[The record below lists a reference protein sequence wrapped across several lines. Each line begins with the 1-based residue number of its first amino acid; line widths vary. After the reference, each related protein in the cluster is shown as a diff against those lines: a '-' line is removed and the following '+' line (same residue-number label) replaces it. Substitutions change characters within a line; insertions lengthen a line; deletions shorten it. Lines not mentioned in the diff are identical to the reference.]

1 MNIANWLE
9 RAGLSHGSLP
19 AVAHGTRVARSF
31 AELAGRSARLAGA
44 LRARFDLAPGDR
56 VAIFAK
62 NSPEYTEAL
71 YAIWH
76 AGLAAVPVN
85 AKLHGRELASILEH
99 SGARVCFVS
108 ADLEAAAAAH

>member
-1 MNIANWLE
+1 MNIANWLK

-19 AVAHGTRVARSF
+19 AVAHGTRVVRSF
-31 AELAGRSARLAGA
+31 AELAGRAARLAGA

-71 YAIWH
+71 HAIWCVSCPPISRRLLPRMRRR
-76 AGLAAVPVN
+76 AC
-85 AKLHGRELASILEH
+85 ASSSPSARAIM
-99 SGARVCFVS
+99 SGCLR
-108 ADLEAAAAAH
+108 LTR